1 MTADYFSEAIQA
13 QIAARRRSRDE
24 GHLRE
29 IFDAYRTD
37 KLSKESFKE
46 ALIKLDVDA
55 AKGHTLDEI
64 EVFDLDR
71 DGQISFEEFKAAAL
85 RPSPLETWCKGVD
98 WWQAVADAI
107 PSGGGDD
114 HNPLRAVASL
124 SDAQMDVICAEA
136 AKSIRN
142 ILSDKASQ
150 LRAAFRAMDQK
161 KARGNDQEQ
170 SKYATPFKA
179 SAGTTAD
186 YHKGLSDRVGTAL
199 SP

>member
-1 MTADYFSEAIQA
+1 
-13 QIAARRRSRDE
+13 
-24 GHLRE
+24 
-29 IFDAYRTD
+29 
-37 KLSKESFKE
+37 LSKESFKE
-46 ALIKLDVDA
+46 ALIKLDAAA

-71 DGQISFEEFKAAAL
+71 DGQINYEEFKAAAL
-85 RPSPLETWCKGVD
+85 RPSLLETWCKSVD

-107 PSGGGDD
+107 PLGEDD

-124 SDAQMDVICAEA
+124 SEAQMDVICAEA
-136 AKSIRN
+136 AKSIRE
-142 ILSDKASQ
+142 ILSGKASQ
-150 LRAAFRAMDQK
+150 LRAAFRAMDE
-161 KARGNDQEQ
+161 KAQSNEQEQ

-179 SAGTTAD
+179 SAGNTAD

>member
-71 DGQISFEEFKAAAL
+71 DGQIKFEDFKAAAL
-85 RPSPLETWCKGVD
+85 RPSPLETWCKSVD

-107 PSGGGDD
+107 PSGEDD
-114 HNPLRAVASL
+114 DNNPLRAVASL
-124 SDAQMDVICAEA
+124 SDTQMDVICAEA
-136 AKSIRN
+136 AKSIRE

-150 LRAAFRAMDQK
+150 LRDAFRAIDI
-161 KARGNDQEQ
+161 KAQSNQQQQ